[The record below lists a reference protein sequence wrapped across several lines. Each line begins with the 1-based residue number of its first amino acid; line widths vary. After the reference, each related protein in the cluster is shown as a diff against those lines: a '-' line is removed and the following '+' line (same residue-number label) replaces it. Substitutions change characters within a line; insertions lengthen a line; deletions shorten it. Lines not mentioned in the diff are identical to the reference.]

1 MRSDRERLLDILEA
15 IERIE
20 LQATRGRAAF
30 DQSEVAQTA
39 IIRWIEIIG
48 EAARGLS
55 GDLRQ
60 AHPEVPWRQMVAMR
74 NVVVHGYFDIDIELV
89 WSVVKNDLPKLAVQV
104 RSIVEAMG

>member
-30 DQSEVAQTA
+30 DQDELAQTA
-39 IIRWIEIIG
+39 I
-48 EAARGLS
+48 
-55 GDLRQ
+55 
-60 AHPEVPWRQMVAMR
+60 
-74 NVVVHGYFDIDIELV
+74 V

-104 RSIVEAMG
+104 RSIVEEMR